1 MLKLIFSVTSLKC
14 FPDLNR
20 IYVLLEGI
28 TIVKG
33 QISFLG
39 SDGKLIKKNSGPTL
53 GIRREADS
61 FSSHRQM

>member
-33 QISFLG
+33 Q
-39 SDGKLIKKNSGPTL
+39 SDGELIKKNSGPTL

>member
-1 MLKLIFSVTSLKC
+1 MFKLIFSLTSLKG

-20 IYVLLEGI
+20 IYFLLEGI

-39 SDGKLIKKNSGPTL
+39 SDGKLIKNSGHTL
-53 GIRREADS
+53 AIRREADS
-61 FSSHRQM
+61 FSFHRQT